1 MEPSALAAAA
11 AQARSMETVPP
22 LAMPDEAIRGTVG
35 RRSQHAPHPIV
46 ANTQLYNSC
55 GKTTLQGDTAM
66 KTGMHGLTPMP
77 TTVPADQHVTGAMD
91 ATEASLAHSMR
102 DTSLQGASD
111 TNLQGACAMRSG
123 IYHGER
129 ANAIAMIMAGSL
141 GTSERC

>member
-1 MEPSALAAAA
+1 MLPSALAAAA

-35 RRSQHAPHPIV
+35 RRSQHALHPIV

-66 KTGMHGLTPMP
+66 KTGIRGLVPPT
-77 TTVPADQHVTGAMD
+77 TTVPLDLH
-91 ATEASLAHSMR
+91 ATIATNRSEASLAHTTLDAKGAL
-102 DTSLQGASD
+102 DTC
-111 TNLQGACAMRSG
+111 LQGACAMRSG

-129 ANAIAMIMAGSL
+129 ADAIAMTMAGSL
-141 GTSERC
+141 CTSEMC